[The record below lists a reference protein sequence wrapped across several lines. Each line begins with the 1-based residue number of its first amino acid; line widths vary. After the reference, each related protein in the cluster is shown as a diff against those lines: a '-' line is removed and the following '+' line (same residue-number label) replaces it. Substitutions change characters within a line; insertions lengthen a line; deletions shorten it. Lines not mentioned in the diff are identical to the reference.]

1 MGKYILKAA
10 EKAAEFIGKL
20 GFYFYLLPL
29 ALAAI
34 LTLCLIAGAVSKKF
48 RYADKKI
55 FTFITLSFS
64 FIHIALAVN
73 ASNSNDNRLLFFSL
87 STFAVC
93 FALCGGL
100 TAQSEMKI
108 RLTMKEKRLIGRLS
122 APKGEAEGNIRRI
135 EFLNFE
141 PSKSGDIEP
150 NLNEIKA
157 IIDKLRREEITSY
170 EEDELDKTEMDMEKF
185 STRSPTPFER
195 RVFSDRLLKIVKMMS
210 KYNVAN

>member
-1 MGKYILKAA
+1 MAHCAKFFCFRQKLFCRTVYEI
-10 EKAAEFIGKL
+10 IGVF
-20 GFYFYLLPL
+20 GVCNRYFYTEKKLKSN
-29 ALAAI
+29 AI
-34 LTLCLIAGAVSKKF
+34 RLF
-48 RYADKKI
+48 
-55 FTFITLSFS
+55 LSFPIS
-64 FIHIALAVN
+64 RYKPL
-73 ASNSNDNRLLFFSL
+73 D
-87 STFAVC
+87 
-93 FALCGGL
+93 
-100 TAQSEMKI
+100 
-108 RLTMKEKRLIGRLS
+108 KRLIGRLS